1 MFRSAF
7 PAAFSAALS
16 TASCALVL
24 LSLGVTPAAARKKA
38 DPDAAKLAKDSDK
51 GDAGKKDADKKGD
64 APGKPVQ
71 VATFGDWG
79 AYLAKGKAKTCY
91 VLASPQDRKPEAKHD
106 AAYVF
111 IADRPGEKVHNE
123 VSIIMGFPMKENGG
137 AQARIGN
144 ASFDL
149 VAKGANAWIKNPAD
163 EAKFVEAL
171 QHGGKLV
178 VKAPPVKGAPTTDT
192 YSLTGLKPALERV
205 SKDCK

>member
-1 MFRSAF
+1 MFR
-7 PAAFSAALS
+7 PLTIAAS
-16 TASCALVL
+16 TALALA
-24 LSLGVTPAAARKKA
+24 SLALAVAPAAAARKKA
-38 DPDAAKLAKDSDK
+38 EAAKPAV
-51 GDAGKKDADKKGD
+51 DANGADKKDADKGG
-64 APGKPVQ
+64 AAKPVQ

-91 VLASPQDRKPEAKHD
+91 ALASPQDRKPEAKHD

-123 VSIIMGFPMKENGG
+123 VSIIMGFPVKEAG
-137 AQARIGN
+137 AQAKIGN

-149 VAKGANAWIKNPAD
+149 VAKGANAWIKNPGE

-178 VKAPPVKGAPTTDT
+178 VKAPPVKGPAVTDT
-192 YSLTGLKPALERV
+192 YSLAGLKPALERV

>member
-1 MFRSAF
+1 MFR
-7 PAAFSAALS
+7 PLPIAAS
-16 TASCALVL
+16 TALALA
-24 LSLGVTPAAARKKA
+24 SLTFASLTLAVTPAAAARKKA
-38 DPDAAKLAKDSDK
+38 EAAKPAV
-51 GDAGKKDADKKGD
+51 DANGADKKDADKGG
-64 APGKPVQ
+64 AKPVQ

-91 VLASPQDRKPEAKHD
+91 ALASPQDRKPEAKHD

-123 VSIIMGFPMKENGG
+123 VSIIMGFPVKEAG
-137 AQARIGN
+137 AQAKVGA

-149 VAKGANAWIKNPAD
+149 VAKGANAWIKNPAE

-178 VKAPPVKGAPTTDT
+178 VKAPPVKGPAITDT
-192 YSLTGLKPALERV
+192 YSLAGLKPALERV